1 MLSKSLT
8 PQGVRWV
15 CPGQGGGSKSQRPP
29 LVQCLEVRVC
39 PQVPSRT
46 TASSADGSSLLEP
59 KEENVEEIAYPEVQE
74 LLQGKWHN
82 LVNHVFLERNFRRW
96 SLKLTIS
103 PTEY

>member
-1 MLSKSLT
+1 M
-8 PQGVRWV
+8 
-15 CPGQGGGSKSQRPP
+15 
-29 LVQCLEVRVC
+29 
-39 PQVPSRT
+39 
-46 TASSADGSSLLEP
+46 ASSADGSSLLEP